1 MRLQE
6 YPIRFSIPV
15 QWGDQDSFGH
25 VNNLMYLRWCE
36 SARIYYL
43 NDTGIWD
50 LYRTDNIGPILA
62 SIHCNFRQPVV
73 FPDQVHTGAKVSR
86 IGNSSLQMDHLIVT
100 DALGVVADATSTL
113 VLYDYNKGASC
124 RVPDT
129 IREAIQRIE
138 GRVGT

>member
-73 FPDQVHTGAKVSR
+73 FPDQVHTGAKLSR
-86 IGNSSLQMDHLIVT
+86 IGNGPPDCDRRFGRGGGRYIDSGALRLQQG
-100 DALGVVADATSTL
+100 GVVPGTGYDSGGDPAD
-113 VLYDYNKGASC
+113 
-124 RVPDT
+124 
-129 IREAIQRIE
+129 
-138 GRVGT
+138 